1 MKSLLNIE
9 EEFKQFMDAV
19 GLSEMPADNIQ
30 YMEMRKAFI
39 GGLMCMFHNISKI
52 NDLEEAEAM
61 QALED
66 ISQTLMNV
74 EI

>member
-1 MKSLLNIE
+1 MKNLLNIE

-19 GLSEMPADNIQ
+19 GLSEMPSDHVQ
-30 YMEMRKAFI
+30 FTEMRKAFI
-39 GGLMCMFHNISKI
+39 GGLMCMFHNIAKI
-52 NDLEEAEAM
+52 NDLKEEDALK
-61 QALED
+61 ALED

>member
-19 GLSEMPADNIQ
+19 GLSEMPSDNIQ

-61 QALED
+61 QALES

>member
-1 MKSLLNIE
+1 MESLLKIE

-19 GLSEMPADNIQ
+19 GLGEMPSDNIQ

>member
-1 MKSLLNIE
+1 MENLLNIE

-19 GLSEMPADNIQ
+19 GLSEMPSDHVQ
-30 YMEMRKAFI
+30 FTEMRKAFI

-52 NDLEEAEAM
+52 NSMSEADAM
-61 QALED
+61 QALEGV
-66 ISQTLMNV
+66 SQTLLNV